1 MIETERLALRPLERT
16 DLDWYAPFLA
26 DPDVMRYLSPV
37 GPLGERA
44 KAAAFLE
51 RSIHAF
57 DADGFGHLAVI
68 RKSDAAGIGRCGL
81 LVWETDPWTPS
92 TRSNAT
98 GPTEVEIG
106 WMLGAEYWGRGY
118 ATEAA
123 TAVRDFAFEKLA
135 LPRLISLIHPDNGP
149 SIRVAEK
156 LGMRQ
161 ESTARTRFGEVLL
174 YATSSL
180 E

>member
-1 MIETERLALRPLERT
+1 VIETDRLRLRPLERT

-44 KAAAFLE
+44 KAAEFLE

-57 DADGFGHLAVI
+57 EADGFGHLAVI
-68 RKSDAAGIGRCGL
+68 CKCDAVGIGRCGL

-92 TRSNAT
+92 TRAAAT
-98 GPTEVEIG
+98 RAIEVEIG

-123 TAVRDFAFEKLA
+123 VGVRDFAFAELA
-135 LPRLISLIHPDNGP
+135 VPRLISVIHPDNDA

-156 LGMRQ
+156 LGMHR
-161 ESTARTRFGEVLL
+161 ESTARTRFGDVLL